1 MNRTNVKLR
10 FLIKFMIFIKI
21 INYIK
26 NPTEILNEII
36 HFSILKKKK
45 VSKFT
50 FNEPNLFSNPTC
62 FSKAFMNQYSDL
74 KRIILNKM
82 ITSNYV

>member
-26 NPTEILNEII
+26 NPTEIPNEII
-36 HFSILKKKK
+36 HFSILKKKE
-45 VSKFT
+45 S
-50 FNEPNLFSNPTC
+50 
-62 FSKAFMNQYSDL
+62 
-74 KRIILNKM
+74 I
-82 ITSNYV
+82 